1 MFYQSVVRLLVRL
14 LFDYDRHFL
23 FVQERTGGKII
34 RRLGGVVY
42 LFRGRN
48 YDHQKRPKLPVML
61 WKPATPVYPKLIQD
75 APEGLTKEAADSL
88 RAKGK
93 SLLPICK
100 LGIFFPVSLMM
111 HLLVMFLPRLMM
123 GSSLGLRCIA
133 TSALTILNL
142 KA

>member
-14 LFDYDRHFL
+14 LFDYDRRFL
-23 FVQERTGGKII
+23 CVQERTGGKII

-75 APEGLTKEAADSL
+75 APEGLTKEEADSL

-100 LGIFFPVSLMM
+100 LGIY
-111 HLLVMFLPRLMM
+111 LLSNVFYD
-123 GSSLGLRCIA
+123 GLACYVPL
-133 TSALTILNL
+133 SCLS
-142 KA
+142 